1 MLAQGS
7 DGSPMRI
14 AERFVEDPRSVLLG
28 TSSFWE
34 GVDFAGDALT
44 VLIVARLPFS
54 VPSDPVFQARGEQYD
69 NSFNEYAVPQAII
82 RFKQGFGRLIRTSHD
97 RGVAIVLDSRVTGR
111 RYGREFIK
119 SLPKM
124 RLTDGKGNGVG
135 NTVKRWL
142 EYY

>member
-1 MLAQGS
+1 
-7 DGSPMRI
+7 MRI
-14 AERFVEDPRSVLLG
+14 ADRFVEDPRSVLLG

-54 VPSDPVFQARGEQYD
+54 VPSDPVFQARGEQYG

-82 RFKQGFGRLIRTSHD
+82 RFKQGFGRLIRTSRD
-97 RGVAIVLDSRVTGR
+97 RGVAIVLDSRITGR
-111 RYGREFIK
+111 RYGREFIN

-124 RLTDGKGNGVG
+124 RVTDGRGKGVG

-142 EYY
+142 EY